1 MCASWLTF
9 KIEPLERLIGCGKG
23 PQRFSLEIALNL
35 RRRCLAFAVISIAI
49 LYPEQA
55 RAQLPISTQ
64 RQRAFYDFALTE
76 SGDAENGQRLFNNGE
91 RTKCSACHVV
101 DGKGGE
107 VGPDL
112 SRIGGKFDRP
122 HLIES
127 LLEPSK
133 QIVEGYRAALILTD
147 DGQTLTGIIKNET
160 AQSFVLHPAEG
171 EPITLMRD
179 QVDAIQTSALS
190 LMPDNLAEDLTKQE
204 FVDLVSYLETL
215 RTGFNSDFGA
225 GVSGPVKVGAGF
237 KVETVTTN
245 ISGATAM
252 QPLPDGRILICEQT
266 GALRVLKNGRILEK
280 PMLEIQ
286 VDTLW
291 ERGLIGVTVSPDFPK
306 SPYVYVVYVAAD
318 PYPHHRV
325 SRFEVAGDVAVAGS
339 ERILLRG
346 DDQRELGGHVPA
358 GHQGGAIH
366 FGNDGKLY
374 IGIGEQTA
382 GLPAQALDTLQGKI
396 LRINPDGS
404 IPDDNPLLDKTSGKY
419 QAIWAYGCRNPF
431 TFAFERHSELMMI
444 NDVGGK
450 FEEINRGVAGANYG
464 WPTADHGPV
473 EDDAFTGPQHIYP
486 EASISG
492 GDFLSNFRSQSAGQT
507 AWPSSMQ
514 GKYFFADF
522 VHGWIKWI
530 DPADPL
536 EAHEFA
542 YGLRRPVDVR
552 FAADGALYVL
562 LRNAWVIDK
571 KFEGG
576 TGSLM
581 KIYPQSDLSQTER
594 WQRESLMEK

>member
-1 MCASWLTF
+1 VATVCV
-9 KIEPLERLIGCGKG
+9 
-23 PQRFSLEIALNL
+23 FSLEIGLNL
-35 RRRCLAFAVISIAI
+35 RRCFLVFAVSVVACDFSSSAIAQS
-49 LYPEQA
+49 LASAEQKK
-55 RAQLPISTQ
+55 
-64 RQRAFYDFALTE
+64 AFYDFALTE
-76 SGDAENGQRLFNNGE
+76 SGDAERGQKIFADAK

-101 DGKGGE
+101 GETGGQ

-127 LLEPSK
+127 LLEPSQ
-133 QIVEGYRAALILTD
+133 QIVQGYRTSLVLTD

-160 AQSFVLHPAEG
+160 ADRFVLHPAEG
-171 EPITLMRD
+171 DAIELQRD
-179 QVDAIQTSALS
+179 QVEAIQTSDLS
-190 LMPDNLAEDLTKQE
+190 LMPDNLAADLSKQE
-204 FVDLVSYLETL
+204 FVDLISYLETL
-215 RTGFNSDFGA
+215 RSGFSSDFGA
-225 GVSGPVKVGAGF
+225 GVSGPVKVAEGF
-237 KVETVTTN
+237 KIETVTTN

-252 QPLPDGRILICEQT
+252 QPLDDGRILICEQT
-266 GALRVLKNGRILEK
+266 GALRVLKDGRLLEQ
-280 PMLEIQ
+280 PMLTVE
-286 VDTLW
+286 VDNLW
-291 ERGLIGVTVSPDFPK
+291 ERGLIGVTVDPNFPEM
-306 SPYVYVVYVAAD
+306 PYVYIVYVSGD

-325 SRFEVAGDVAVAGS
+325 SRFAVDGDVADADS
-339 ERILLRG
+339 ELILLKG

-366 FGNDGKLY
+366 FGSDGKLY

-382 GLPAQALDTLQGKI
+382 GLPAQSLDTFQGKI
-396 LRINPDGS
+396 LRINTDGS

-431 TFAFERHSELMMI
+431 TLAFDRSSELMFI

-473 EDDAFTGPQHIYP
+473 TEVGCTGPQHIYP

-492 GDFLSNFRSQSAGQT
+492 GDFHSSNRVTDDSST
-507 AWPSSMQ
+507 PWPQAMR
-514 GKYFFADF
+514 GKYYFADF

-530 DPADPL
+530 DPADP
-536 EAHEFA
+536 EQANEFA

-581 KIYPQSDLSQTER
+581 KIFAHPSR
-594 WQRESLMEK
+594 K